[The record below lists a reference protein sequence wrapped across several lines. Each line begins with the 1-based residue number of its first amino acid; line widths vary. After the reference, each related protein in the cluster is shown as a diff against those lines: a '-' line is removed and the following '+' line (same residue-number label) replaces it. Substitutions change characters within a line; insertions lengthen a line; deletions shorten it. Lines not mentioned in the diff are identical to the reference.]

1 MDSQQPMDSTT
12 KIQTAGIDAQAN
24 NSLPPDAPADFS
36 FSAWFKRNNP
46 LYLSS
51 VLFML
56 AGLYLVSSEAQNNNL
71 DIHSLL
77 AFFTVQNVYEIIMV
91 SMAIY
96 LLKLGIQPRHGKLLL
111 LFVLLFLGDV
121 TFYQVR
127 ISGLSLWYGN
137 LATIIYMILAAV
149 KFAVVIKT
157 LKLTMHYWRIFYV
170 FASFTLIWT
179 GPKISYTIMDSIG
192 TAGDPSISPTN
203 LLYLIWLAAGL
214 IQLPVVIKNW
224 KNNKL
229 EQEISHPMLG
239 NETTFWR
246 YLMIFPFIM
255 MPIQLFINVM
265 ADSAFT
271 LKETTPAA
279 TLIIPWLIISGFFVE
294 ALWKN
299 KIRKHI
305 EINNFDTIIL
315 TLTTLLVLGTSHGE
329 FFPVITNYVLVIS
342 GLMITWLTR
351 RNAISALTMSL
362 LLMYFTGKQLLQ
374 GATQAVNYGKQLSK
388 TAWASILMLGSFIM
402 LGLGF
407 LFSLKNN
414 DSKK

>member
-1 MDSQQPMDSTT
+1 MDSQQPTESNKPLTPPGDVFHNQNTHPPAPPA
-12 KIQTAGIDAQAN
+12 KF
-24 NSLPPDAPADFS
+24 SLS
-36 FSAWFKRNNP
+36 EWLKNNNP
-46 LYLSS
+46 LYLLS

-56 AGLYLVSSEAQNNNL
+56 TGLYLVSSEAQNNNL
-71 DIHSLL
+71 NIHSLL
-77 AFFTVQNVYEIIMV
+77 AFFTVQNVYEIIML

-96 LLKLGIQPRHGKLLL
+96 LLKQGIQPRHGKLLL

-137 LATIIYMILAAV
+137 LATFIYLILAAV
-149 KFAVVIKT
+149 KFFIVIKS
-157 LKLTMHYWRIFYV
+157 LKLTIHSWRIFYV

-179 GPKISYTIMDSIG
+179 GPKISYTVMDSIG
-192 TAGDPSISPTN
+192 TSATAIISPTN
-203 LLYLIWLAAGL
+203 LIYLIWLAAGL
-214 IQLPVVIKNW
+214 IHLPVLIKNW
-224 KNNKL
+224 KNNSL
-229 EQEISHPMLG
+229 EKKVAHPMLG

-255 MPIQLFINVM
+255 MPVQLLINVM
-265 ADSAFT
+265 ADSTFT
-271 LKETTPAA
+271 ISKTTPAA
-279 TLIIPWLIISGFFVE
+279 TLVIPWLLISGFFVE

-299 KIRKHI
+299 KIRKHMD
-305 EINNFDTIIL
+305 INNFDTLIL
-315 TLTTLLVLGTSHGE
+315 TLTTLLVLGTSHGGL
-329 FFPVITNYVLVIS
+329 FPVLINYLLVIT

-362 LLMYFTGKQLLQ
+362 LLMYFTGRQLLK
-374 GATQAVNYGKQLSK
+374 GATQALNYGKQLSR
-388 TAWASILMLGSFIM
+388 TAWASILMLGAFIM

-414 DSKK
+414 GKEN